1 MSRIRLQYGA
11 DLPSPTLPWP
21 IAWEG
26 VELIARAERCVL
38 KAYRCPAG
46 VWTIGW
52 GQTEGV
58 QPSHVWTQEQADQD
72 FCDGLASYATRVLAL
87 VDGEA
92 SPEELAALVS
102 LAWNI
107 GLGALARSSVLRAHK
122 AGNRQAAARAFG
134 LWNKA
139 RVNGVLQVLPGLTSR
154 RAAEAA
160 LYLSAEQ
167 SLQRM
172 PQAVETESSL
182 AASPI
187 ARGGVAVA
195 GVGVVDLVATATQ
208 EAGPQLAAVTQVT
221 QQART
226 LVVDTLG
233 VPLEWLLPALLVAVG
248 LGIWHWRRQQRQEG
262 WA

>member
-1 MSRIRLQYGA
+1 MSRARLQYGA
-11 DLPSPTLPWP
+11 DLPSPILPWP

-26 VELIARAERCVL
+26 VQLIARAERCVL
-38 KAYRCPAG
+38 QAYRCPAG

-52 GQTEGV
+52 GQTDGV
-58 QPSHVWTQEQADQD
+58 KPGMVWTQEQADMD
-72 FCDGLASYATRVLAL
+72 FCDGLATYTHQVLAL
-87 VDGEA
+87 VDGQA
-92 SPEELAALVS
+92 TPDELAALVS

-107 GLGALARSSVLRAHK
+107 GMGALANSSVLRAHK
-122 AGNRQAAARAFG
+122 AGDRQAAARAFA

-160 LYLSAEQ
+160 LYLAAEQ
-167 SLQRM
+167 STGRM
-172 PQAVETESSL
+172 PQAVQAETSL

-187 ARGGVAVA
+187 ARGGAAVA
-195 GVGVVDLVATATQ
+195 GLGALDLVATATQ
-208 EAGPQLAAVTQVT
+208 EAGPQLGAVTMLA

-233 VPLEWLLPALLVAVG
+233 LPVEWLLPALL
-248 LGIWHWRRQQRQEG
+248 LGIGGAIWHWRRQQRREG

>member
-1 MSRIRLQYGA
+1 V
-11 DLPSPTLPWP
+11 PWE
-21 IAWEG
+21 A

-38 KAYRCPAG
+38 HAYRCPAG
-46 VWTIGW
+46 VMTIGW

-58 QPSHVWTQEQADQD
+58 HAGMVWTQDEADED
-72 FCDGLASYATRVLAL
+72 FADGLSSYATRVLAL
-87 VDGEA
+87 VDGRA
-92 SPEELAALVS
+92 LPEELGALVS

-122 AGNRQAAARAFG
+122 AGNRQAAARAFA

-139 RVNGVLQVLPGLTSR
+139 RVNGVLQVLPGLTAR

-167 SLQRM
+167 NAQRM
-172 PQAVETESSL
+172 PQAVEAETSL

-208 EAGPQLAAVTQVT
+208 DAAPQLTAVTQLT

-226 LVVDTLG
+226 LMTETLG
-233 VPLEWLLPALLVAVG
+233 LPVQWVLPVALVVIG
-248 LGIWHWRRQQRQEG
+248 LGIWYWRRQQRQEG